1 MFVWEN
7 STTSAL
13 STLSRKAYLRTG
25 VFTILKYSDQSVWHQ
40 QPQQVSTSLKSPS
53 LLILMLCLSC
63 CRVTDHIC
71 VNKQLNTLLGI
82 PNKVATHY
90 VEIILFDHK
99 Y

>member
-13 STLSRKAYLRTG
+13 STRRRKAYLRTG

-40 QPQQVSTSLKSPS
+40 QPQQVSTTLKSPS
-53 LLILMLCLSC
+53 LLILMLGLSC

>member
-13 STLSRKAYLRTG
+13 STRSRKAYLRTG
-25 VFTILKYSDQSVWHQ
+25 LFTILKYSDQSVWHQ
-40 QPQQVSTSLKSPS
+40 QPQQVLTSLKAPS

-71 VNKQLNTLLGI
+71 VNEQLNTLLGI

-90 VEIILFDHK
+90 VEIILFDP
-99 Y
+99 